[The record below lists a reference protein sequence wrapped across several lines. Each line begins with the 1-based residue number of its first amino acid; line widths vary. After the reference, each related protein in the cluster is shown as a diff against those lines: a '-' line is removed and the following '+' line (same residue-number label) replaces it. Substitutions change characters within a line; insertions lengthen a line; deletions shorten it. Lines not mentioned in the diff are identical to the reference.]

1 MIWYLVNLK
10 LQFFNTIYKPPSS
23 PPKERPFEKY
33 KPMALF
39 SGIYGIF
46 LQIKT
51 DFFNAYVWQLPPL
64 P

>member
-46 LQIKT
+46 FANKNWVL
-51 DFFNAYVWQLPPL
+51 
-64 P
+64 